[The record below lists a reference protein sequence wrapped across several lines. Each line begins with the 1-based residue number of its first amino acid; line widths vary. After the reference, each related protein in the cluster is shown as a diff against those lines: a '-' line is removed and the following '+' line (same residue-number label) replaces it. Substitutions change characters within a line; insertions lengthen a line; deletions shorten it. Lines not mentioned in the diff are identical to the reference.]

1 MPLQAMRSWSQLQP
15 VARSFSLDS
24 SPLEYSAKI
33 YVIRW
38 ILLLLIIKNVLLV
51 AFHIKGH
58 ILMQKL
64 EMMGQGW
71 TGVPVCGPAAADS
84 ENLSAR
90 CSNLNPDPVKHLTL
104 CGTAEQMTAPPGLQ
118 RDADFS

>member
-1 MPLQAMRSWSQLQP
+1 M
-15 VARSFSLDS
+15 
-24 SPLEYSAKI
+24 
-33 YVIRW
+33 
-38 ILLLLIIKNVLLV
+38 